1 MSDANFINTYNEVI
15 LENLNAIMKQNFMF
29 QTQIKFFEQ
38 RVNEL
43 SEMEK
48 KLADFEKDKSVEL
61 KQFQSSTDKF
71 EKKLTETS
79 NDFEKKLAE
88 TSSDFEK
95 KLADKQNEY
104 NRLMDQKNNLAG
116 EVLSLKNEV
125 EDKSRI
131 IQNNVISD
139 NDNHRLQTAVNQQSG
154 DIEKLKNKIESM
166 EKEIDS
172 HKKYNLQLEEM
183 LPNSKKKKLGIEI
196 LEEDTPKVEAK
207 KEQTASIINATSLT
221 FESAGGTF

>member
-1 MSDANFINTYNEVI
+1 
-15 LENLNAIMKQNFMF
+15 
-29 QTQIKFFEQ
+29 
-38 RVNEL
+38 
-43 SEMEK
+43 
-48 KLADFEKDKSVEL
+48 
-61 KQFQSSTDKF
+61 
-71 EKKLTETS
+71 
-79 NDFEKKLAE
+79 
-88 TSSDFEK
+88 
-95 KLADKQNEY
+95 
-104 NRLMDQKNNLAG
+104 MDQKNNLAG

-196 LEEDTPKVEAK
+196 LEEDTPKVEVK

>member
-43 SEMEK
+43 PEMEK
-48 KLADFEKDKSVEL
+48 KLADFEKNKSIEL
-61 KQFQSSTDKF
+61 EQLQNSAGNF
-71 EKKLTETS
+71 EKKLSETS
-79 NDFEKKLAE
+79 NDFEKKL
-88 TSSDFEK
+88 S
-95 KLADKQNEY
+95 DKQNDY
-104 NRLMDQKNNLAG
+104 NRLMDQKNSLAG
-116 EVLSLKNEV
+116 EVLSLKE
-125 EDKSRI
+125 ELDKKNLI
-131 IQNNVISD
+131 IQNNVTSD
-139 NDNHRLQTAVNQQSG
+139 NDKHRLQTAVNQQSG
-154 DIEKLKNKIESM
+154 EIEKLKNRIESM

-196 LEEDTPKVEAK
+196 SEEDTPKAEVK
-207 KEQTASIINATSLT
+207 KEQIVSNNVTPLT

>member
-29 QTQIKFFEQ
+29 QTQIKFLEQ

-43 SEMEK
+43 PEMEK
-48 KLADFEKDKSVEL
+48 KLADFEKNKSVEL
-61 KQFQSSTDKF
+61 EQLQNSAGNI
-71 EKKLTETS
+71 EKKLSETS
-79 NDFEKKLAE
+79 ADFEKKL
-88 TSSDFEK
+88 S
-95 KLADKQNEY
+95 DKQNEY
-104 NRLMDQKNNLAG
+104 NRLMDEKNNLAG

-125 EDKSRI
+125 EDKNKI
-131 IQNNVISD
+131 IQNNVTSD
-139 NDNHRLQTAVNQQSG
+139 NDKHRLQTAVNQQSG
-154 DIEKLKNKIESM
+154 EIEKLNNRIESM

-196 LEEDTPKVEAK
+196 IEEDTPKAEIK
-207 KEQTASIINATSLT
+207 KEQIVFNNVTLST

>member
-15 LENLNAIMKQNFMF
+15 LENLHAIMKQNFMF
-29 QTQIKFFEQ
+29 QTQIKFLEQ

-43 SEMEK
+43 PEMEK
-48 KLADFEKDKSVEL
+48 KLADSEKNKSVEL
-61 KQFQSSTDKF
+61 KQLQN
-71 EKKLTETS
+71 LT

-88 TSSDFEK
+88 TSNDFEK
-95 KLADKQNEY
+95 KLSDKQNEY

-131 IQNNVISD
+131 IQNNVTSD

-154 DIEKLKNKIESM
+154 DIEQLKNKIESM

-196 LEEDTPKVEAK
+196 PEEDTPKVEVK
-207 KEQTASIINATSLT
+207 KEQTAPIINATSLT

>member
-29 QTQIKFFEQ
+29 QTQIKFLEQ

-43 SEMEK
+43 PEMEK
-48 KLADFEKDKSVEL
+48 KLADFEKNKSIEFEQL
-61 KQFQSSTDKF
+61 QNSAGNF
-71 EKKLTETS
+71 EKKLSETS
-79 NDFEKKLAE
+79 NDFEKKL
-88 TSSDFEK
+88 S
-95 KLADKQNEY
+95 DKQNDY
-104 NRLMDQKNNLAG
+104 NRLMDQKNSLAG
-116 EVLSLKNEV
+116 EVLSLKE
-125 EDKSRI
+125 EMDKKNLI
-131 IQNNVISD
+131 IQNNVTSD
-139 NDNHRLQTAVNQQSG
+139 NDKHRLQTAVNQQSG
-154 DIEKLKNKIESM
+154 EIEKLKNRIESM

-196 LEEDTPKVEAK
+196 PEEDTPKAEVK
-207 KEQTASIINATSLT
+207 KEQTVSNNVTPLT

>member
-38 RVNEL
+38 RVNDIP
-43 SEMEK
+43 EMEK
-48 KLADFEKDKSVEL
+48 KLANFEKNKSVEL
-61 KQFQSSTDKF
+61 EQLQNSAGNI
-71 EKKLTETS
+71 EKKLSETS
-79 NDFEKKLAE
+79 NDY
-88 TSSDFEK
+88 EK
-95 KLADKQNEY
+95 KLADKQNDY

-125 EDKSRI
+125 EDKNRI
-131 IQNNVISD
+131 IQNNVTGD
-139 NDNHRLQTAVNQQSG
+139 NDKHRLQTAVNQQSG
-154 DIEKLKNKIESM
+154 EIEKLKNRIESM

-183 LPNSKKKKLGIEI
+183 LPNSKKKKLGIEVI
-196 LEEDTPKVEAK
+196 EETSPKVEVK
-207 KEQTASIINATSLT
+207 KEQTVFNNVTPLT